1 MNTSPAWGMTTIC
14 DLLSNTCKKQTQP
27 FEALLVQWIKT
38 GWNDISAETMV
49 KRFKKCKV
57 SNDMNERE
65 EEYEAKSSLCDML
78 AVDS

>member
-1 MNTSPAWGMTTIC
+1 
-14 DLLSNTCKKQTQP
+14 
-27 FEALLVQWIKT
+27 
-38 GWNDISAETMV
+38 MV

-57 SNDMNERE
+57 SNDMNGKE

>member
-1 MNTSPAWGMTTIC
+1 MSPAWGMTIIF
-14 DLLSNTCKKQTQP
+14 DLLSNTCKKHTQP
-27 FEALLVQWIKT
+27 FEALLMQWIKT

-57 SNDMNERE
+57 SNDMNERI